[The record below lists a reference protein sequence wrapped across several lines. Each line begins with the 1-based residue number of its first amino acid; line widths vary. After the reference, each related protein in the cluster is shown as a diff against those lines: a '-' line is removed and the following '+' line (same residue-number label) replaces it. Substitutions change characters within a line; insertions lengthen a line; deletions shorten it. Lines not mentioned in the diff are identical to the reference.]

1 MEVPFPL
8 YFLFHGLESG
18 MFPDIFSDD
27 VLRIE
32 TPRLWLRWPR
42 ATDAKAIAE
51 LATDP
56 DLARLTARVPHPF
69 QPGAAAEFILTSRS
83 DNVKANSLT
92 LVLVPKRHGADP
104 IGCISLRPREEGK
117 LSLGFWL
124 GKPYWGRGLMTEA
137 VRELIDLTFRMTD
150 VQDLQTYA
158 LFGNQSA
165 RRVLEKCGF
174 QACGQSIATRPARSD
189 PAEVESFRLTREAW
203 MSRGFVR
210 APFPLAPRHE
220 QGADLSLKI

>member
-1 MEVPFPL
+1 MEVPFPF

-83 DNVKANSLT
+83 DNSKANSLT
-92 LVLVPKRHGADP
+92 LVLAPKRPGADP

-117 LSLGFWL
+117 LSMGFWL

-137 VRELIDLTFRMTD
+137 VRELIDLSFRMTD

-165 RRVLEKCGF
+165 QRVLEKCGF
-174 QACGQSIATRPARSD
+174 QACGQGIATRPARSD
-189 PAEVESFRLTREAW
+189 PAEVQTFRLTREAW
-203 MSRGFVR
+203 LSRGFVR
-210 APFPLAPRHE
+210 PYLPLAQMQDQSLDR
-220 QGADLSLKI
+220 SLKI